1 MINYCCQICNSAFMA
16 KAMCKNE
23 NKLRIPKVWGGFFHR
38 VRMSWS
44 NKKKKRYG
52 CKIFFVNI
60 IKVVLF
66 LKLHVYTPDAEPLI
80 QNKYR

>member
-1 MINYCCQICNSAFMA
+1 MA

-38 VRMSWS
+38 VHMSWS
-44 NKKKKRYG
+44 NFKNKRYG

-66 LKLHVYTPDAEPLI
+66 LKLHVYTPDAEPLV